1 MTLWWRKQRELRN
14 ELNSHLQMAT
24 QDRTERGEDPARAR
38 QNARRELGND
48 TLIRETTCDQWG
60 SRWLETVLQD
70 LRYALRMLR
79 KSPGFTIV
87 AIVTLA
93 LGIGA
98 NTAIFSVIYAALL
111 RPLPYSQP
119 SRLLT
124 LSEVRHAED
133 TYWDTSYPD
142 YQDWL
147 KQSKAFQSLA
157 GFSNDGFVFRGSGEP
172 QLLFGAQATT
182 NFFSTLGVKPILG
195 YDFPAKEDIAAKEPK
210 VALLTYGFWR
220 RQFGGD
226 ANIVGRSI
234 QLDNTSVTIIGVL
247 PPSFEFAPTGNAQV
261 WVPMHLGGDFKD
273 LAQRRSLRWMHAIG
287 RLAPGVTP
295 AKAQAEM
302 DAINARLAAAYPQ
315 ANAAIQIH
323 LVSLRDRIVGKVQP
337 LLLILFGAVGFVLLI
352 ACANV
357 ANLMMVRAAGRGRE
371 FAIRTALGAGFSR
384 LVSQLLT
391 ESLML
396 AIAGAALGFLAAQW
410 GTSALVA
417 AIPQPLLYSMPFLRD
432 TQPNGVISAFLCGLA
447 VLTGI
452 LFGLAPVFQ
461 ISRERA
467 GEVLKQETRAASGS
481 SHARLRDALVVV
493 EIAFSLVLLAGAGLA
508 VQSLSALLRRN
519 PGFDPHNLLTFS
531 VNLPDGSYPKDADSI
546 RFDNAFTSRLRAEPG
561 VVSVGNTNIVP
572 LSGGGNTVR
581 FAVEGEPVRPGQEDE
596 SFIRQVSAD
605 YFSTLKIPLIEG
617 RYFNDEADSA
627 TAPKHA
633 IVNQAWVKTYLHGQ
647 HAIGKRFRFT
657 MSPTQPYREIVGVV
671 GNIADS
677 QLDAHDE
684 PALYLPFEQ
693 DGNSYINY
701 VVRTAG
707 NPVIALGAVREALT
721 KTDPQLF
728 PVLPLTMEQIIQQS
742 PSVFMRR
749 YPSYLIGSFALLA
762 LVLAS
767 IGLYGLI
774 SYSAS
779 QRTREIGIRVA
790 LGAQQRDVMRLV
802 LGQGAKLTAI
812 GLVIGLGAALGLTQF
827 MGSVLYGVEATDP
840 LTFGSVAVLF
850 ACVALAACYIPAR
863 RATRVDPVVALRH
876 E

>member
-1 MTLWWRKQRELRN
+1 MTLWWRKRRELHD
-14 ELNSHLQMAT
+14 ELNSHLQMAAN
-24 QDRTERGEDPARAR
+24 DRIDRGEDPGRAR
-38 QNARRELGND
+38 QRARRELGND
-48 TLIRETTCDQWG
+48 TLIRETTRDQWG
-60 SRWLETVLQD
+60 SRWLETLLQD
-70 LRYALRMLR
+70 LRYAIRMLR
-79 KSPGFTIV
+79 KSPGFTTV
-87 AIVTLA
+87 AIITLA

-98 NTAIFSVIYAALL
+98 NTAIFSVVYAALL

-119 SRLLT
+119 NRLLT
-124 LSEVRHAED
+124 LSEARHAED
-133 TYWDTSYPD
+133 TYWDISYPD
-142 YQDWL
+142 YQDWI
-147 KQSKAFQSLA
+147 KQSKSFQSLA
-157 GFSNDGFVFRGSGEP
+157 GFSNDGFVFRGRGQT
-172 QLLFGAQATT
+172 QLLFGAQATA
-182 NFFSTLGVKPILG
+182 NFFSVLGVKPILG
-195 YDFPAKEDIAAKEPK
+195 YDFPANEDIAAKEPK

-220 RQFGGD
+220 QQFGGD
-226 ANIVGRSI
+226 MNIVGRSI

-247 PPSFEFAPTGNAQV
+247 PPNFEFAPTGNAQI
-261 WVPMHLGGDFKD
+261 WVPMHLGGDLAD
-273 LAQRRSLRWMHAIG
+273 LVQRRSLRWMHAIG

-315 ANAAIQIH
+315 ANAAIQGRV
-323 LVSLRDRIVGKVQP
+323 VSLRDRIVGQVQP

-371 FAIRTALGAGFSR
+371 FAIRAALGAGFPR

-391 ESLML
+391 ESLIL
-396 AIAGAALGFLAAQW
+396 AIAGGALGFLAAQW

-417 AIPQPLLYSMPFLRD
+417 AIPRQLLYSMPFLRD
-432 TQPNGVISAFLCGLA
+432 TQPNAAILAFLCGLA

-452 LFGLAPVFQ
+452 LFGLAPAFQ
-461 ISRERA
+461 LSRETA
-467 GEVLKQETRAASGS
+467 GEVLKQETRTASGG
-481 SHARLRDALVVV
+481 SHTRLRDTLVVV

-519 PGFDPHNLLTFS
+519 PGFDVHNLLTFG
-531 VNLPDGSYPKDADSI
+531 VNLPDSSYPKDADYI

-561 VVSVGNTNIVP
+561 IVSVGNTSIVP

-581 FAVEGEPVRPGQEDE
+581 FVIEGAPVRSGQEDE
-596 SFIRQVSAD
+596 SFIRQVSAN

-633 IVNQAWVKTYLHGQ
+633 IVNQAWVNTYLHGR
-647 HAIGKRFRFT
+647 HAVGNRFRFT
-657 MSPTQPYREIVGVV
+657 MSATQPYREIVGVV

-684 PALYLPFEQ
+684 PALYIPFEQ
-693 DGNSYINY
+693 GANSFITY

-707 NPVIALGAVREALT
+707 NPVIALGAVRDALT
-721 KTDPQLF
+721 KTDAQLF
-728 PVLPLTMEQIIQQS
+728 PVLPVTMEEIIQQS

-790 LGAQQRDVMRLV
+790 LGAQKRDVMRLV

-812 GLVIGLGAALGLTQF
+812 GLVIGIAAALGLTQL
-827 MGSVLYGVEATDP
+827 MGSILYGVKAADP
-840 LTFGSVAVLF
+840 LTLGAVAALF
-850 ACVALAACYIPAR
+850 VCVALAACYIPAR

>member
-1 MTLWWRKQRELRN
+1 MTFWWRKQRELRN

-24 QDRTERGEDPARAR
+24 QDRADRGEDPARAR
-38 QNARRELGND
+38 QHARRELGND
-48 TLIRETTCDQWG
+48 TLIRETTRDQWG
-60 SRWLETVLQD
+60 SRWLETLLQD

-79 KSPGFTIV
+79 KSRGFT
-87 AIVTLA
+87 AIAILTLA

-98 NTAIFSVIYAALL
+98 NAAIFSVVYAALL
-111 RPLPYSQP
+111 RPLPYFHAD
-119 SRLLT
+119 RLLA
-124 LSEVRHAED
+124 LSEIRHAED
-133 TYWDTSYPD
+133 TDWDNSYPD
-142 YQDWL
+142 YQDWM
-147 KQSKAFQSLA
+147 KHSKTFQALAAFNS
-157 GFSNDGFVFRGSGEP
+157 DEFVFRGGDTP
-172 QLLFGAQATT
+172 QILFGAEAST

-195 YDFPAKEDIAAKEPK
+195 HDFPSDESIAAKEPR

-226 ANIVGRSI
+226 PNVVGRGI
-234 QLDNTSVTIIGVL
+234 QLDDASVTIVGVL
-247 PPSFEFAPTGNAQV
+247 PSNFEFAPTGNAQL
-261 WVPMHLGGDFKD
+261 WVPLHLGGDLKD
-273 LAQRRSLRWMHAIG
+273 LAQRRSLRWLRVVG
-287 RLAPGVTP
+287 RLSAGVSIVR
-295 AKAQAEM
+295 ARAEM
-302 DAINARLAAAYPQ
+302 EAINTRLANAYPQ
-315 ANAAIQIH
+315 ANAQIQIRMEP
-323 LVSLRDRIVGKVQP
+323 LRDRIIGQVQP

-357 ANLMMVRAAGRGRE
+357 ANLTIVRAAARRRE
-371 FAIRTALGAGFSR
+371 FAIRAALGAGFSR
-384 LVSQLLT
+384 IVSQLLT
-391 ESLML
+391 ESLIL
-396 AIAGAALGFLAAQW
+396 AIAGGALGFLAAQW

-417 AIPQPLLYSMPFLRD
+417 AIPRQLLHSMPFLRD
-432 TQPNGVISAFLCGLA
+432 TQPNASVLAFLCWL
-447 VLTGI
+447 VVVTGI
-452 LFGLAPVFQ
+452 LFGLAPAFQ
-461 ISRERA
+461 LSRERA
-467 GEVLKQETRAASGS
+467 GEELKQEARTTSGGS
-481 SHARLRDALVVV
+481 RTRLRDGLVVV
-493 EIAFSLVLLAGAGLA
+493 EIAFSLVLFAGAGLA
-508 VQSLSALLRRN
+508 VRSLSALLHRN
-519 PGFDPHNLLTFS
+519 PGFDTHNLLTFGVS
-531 VNLPDGSYPKDADSI
+531 LPDSSYRKDADSI
-546 RFDNAFTSRLRAEPG
+546 HFDNAFSSRLRSEPG
-561 VVSVGNTNIVP
+561 IVGVCNTSIIP
-572 LSGGGNTVR
+572 LSGGGNSVR
-581 FAVEGEPVRPGQEDE
+581 FVIEGEPIQPGHENE
-596 SFIRQVSAD
+596 SDIRDVSSD

-647 HAIGKRFRFT
+647 DAIGKRFKFT
-657 MSPTQPYREIVGVV
+657 LSATQPYREIVGVV
-671 GNIADS
+671 GNTADS

-693 DGNSYINY
+693 DPNSYVNY

-707 NPVIALGAVREALT
+707 NPVIALGAVRDALT

-728 PVLPLTMEQIIQQS
+728 PILPLAMEQIIQQS

-840 LTFGSVAVLF
+840 LTFGGVAVLF
-850 ACVALAACYIPAR
+850 VCVALAACYIPAR